1 MHTIK
6 ATDYI
11 LKRIEK
17 LGVKH
22 VFGVTGGA
30 IANQIDAFSRSKIKF
45 ITCQHEQAAAMA
57 ADAYSKI
64 NGYGVVMVTS
74 GPGGTNTTTG
84 IASSYFDSV
93 PLLVITGQVSTFDL
107 KKNNVRQR
115 GFQEIDICAIMEPLT
130 KFSEM
135 VTKAEDLPEILEQ
148 AIQISLDRRK
158 GPVHIDLPMDVQQG
172 EICLK

>member
-1 MHTIK
+1 MNTIK
-6 ATDYI
+6 VTDYI
-11 LKRIEK
+11 LKELER

-30 IANQIDAFSRSKIKF
+30 VANLIDAFSRSKIKF

-84 IASSYFDSV
+84 IASSYFDST

-107 KKNNVRQR
+107 KKNTVRQR
-115 GFQEIDICAIMEPLT
+115 GFQEIDMCKVMEPVT
-130 KFSEM
+130 KFSFM
-135 VTKAEDLPEILEQ
+135 VKEPKNVPFILDEL
-148 AIQISLDRRK
+148 IRISLDKRK
-158 GPVHIDLPMDVQQG
+158 GPVHLDLPMDVQQG
-172 EICLK
+172 EICIR